1 MINIILK
8 NSDNP
13 FEMRDG
19 ERIVDLDKYIENLE
33 RCNIKYIKEQYEDFK
48 INNETERENR

>member
-8 NSDNP
+8 NLDNP

-33 RCNIKYIKEQYEDFK
+33 RCNIKYTKEQYEDFK

>member
-33 RCNIKYIKEQYEDFK
+33 RCNIKYTKEQYEDFK